1 MPSPLDLAWKLAR
14 PALFRMDAEDAHRF
28 TLHKLAGRPR
38 LMRDTLSTLASVP
51 QRSPPPPLAGL
62 RIRSPIG
69 LAAGLDKDA
78 EALPVWPALGFGFVE
93 VGTVTPR
100 PQVGNPRPRLFRLP
114 REAALINRMGFNN
127 GGLDAMRA
135 RMGAVRDADL
145 WPTVPVGANIGKN
158 KDTPNDRAEDDYT
171 ACASALHPLVDY
183 FTVNVSSPNT
193 PGLRALQAPDRLG
206 RLLTAVI
213 DSAGGRPVF
222 LKLAPDL
229 EPAALQEAVH
239 VAIDS
244 GCAGIIA
251 ANTTITRPGDTGR
264 LGEGGGLSGAP
275 IWELSRS
282 RIHAALAAADG
293 RVPVVGVGG
302 VDSAER
308 AQQLLDA
315 GCAAVQLYSAM
326 IFHGPGLVGRILRG
340 LRKPALLEA
349 NAR

>member
-28 TLHKLAGRPR
+28 TLHQLSQRPR
-38 LMRDTLSTLASVP
+38 LARNLLSSLAA
-51 QRSPPPPLAGL
+51 PPAQQAPPALAGL

-100 PQVGNPRPRLFRLP
+100 PQAGNPRPRLFRLP
-114 REAALINRMGFNN
+114 RESALINRMGFNN

-145 WPTVPVGANIGKN
+145 WPSVPVGANIGKN
-158 KDTPNDRAEDDYT
+158 KDTPNDHAEDDYT
-171 ACASALHPLVDY
+171 ACATALHPLVDY

-193 PGLRALQAPDRLG
+193 PGLRALQAPERLG
-206 RLLTAVI
+206 RLLRAVI
-213 DSAGGRPVF
+213 DASGSRPVF

-229 EPAALQEAVH
+229 EPDALQEAVH

-244 GCAGIIA
+244 GAAGIIA
-251 ANTTITRPGDTGR
+251 TNTTISRPGSTGR
-264 LGEGGGLSGAP
+264 LEQKGGMSGAP
-275 IWELSRS
+275 LWELSRS
-282 RIHAALAAADG
+282 RIHAALAAANR
-293 RVPVVGVGG
+293 RVPVIGVGG

-326 IFHGPGLVGRILRG
+326 IFHGPGLIPRILAG
-340 LRKPALLEA
+340 LKVPARLEVQA
-349 NAR
+349 P